1 MKQEQTIKDIQS
13 EIFDLKHL
21 PRDLQPNV
29 IDPFS
34 YPPETEWEVMCR
46 ELAGDKL

>member
-1 MKQEQTIKDIQS
+1 MKQEQTIKDIQTK
-13 EIFDLKHL
+13 IFNLEHL

-34 YPPETEWEVMCR
+34 YPPETEWEAMCR
-46 ELAGDKL
+46 ELAEGRL

>member
-1 MKQEQTIKDIQS
+1 MKEKQIISDIQA
-13 EIFDLKHL
+13 EIFNLQHL
-21 PRDLQPNV
+21 PKDLQPNV

-46 ELAGDKL
+46 ELAGDRL